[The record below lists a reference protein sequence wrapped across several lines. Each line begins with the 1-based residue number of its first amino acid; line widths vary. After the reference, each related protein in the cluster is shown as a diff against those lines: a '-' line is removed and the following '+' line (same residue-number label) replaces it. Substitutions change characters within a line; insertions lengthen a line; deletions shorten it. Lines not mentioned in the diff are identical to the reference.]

1 MMKSRDKK
9 DLILESIIQTYL
21 LDNAPIGSNELNSN
35 LCIPAST
42 IRVYLKRLSDEG
54 LITQLHISSGR
65 IPTILTMQNYW
76 QNFWEKEQD
85 KNIHIKNESF
95 LKELSKEFEIY
106 CLVYGG
112 RSLVLKEVLDLN
124 AKFIVLDFKDEELVL
139 KYEKEAWNFLQSLIG
154 LDLSSI
160 EKIAFRVHFVELAEK
175 IISLRQNLIC
185 YRSNEERA
193 YQIYQNDEF
202 VKLLDCQIHRH
213 FKESLEFEPLFKE
226 GFMGLKVD
234 AQFLGEDVNIILAG
248 SVYTDYKK
256 ILQYI
261 KEAA

>member
-76 QNFWEKEQD
+76 QSFWEKEQD

-124 AKFIVLDFKDEELVL
+124 TKFIV
-139 KYEKEAWNFLQSLIG
+139 

-160 EKIAFRVHFVELAEK
+160 EKIALRVHFIDLVEK
-175 IISLRQNLIC
+175 IASLRQNLIC